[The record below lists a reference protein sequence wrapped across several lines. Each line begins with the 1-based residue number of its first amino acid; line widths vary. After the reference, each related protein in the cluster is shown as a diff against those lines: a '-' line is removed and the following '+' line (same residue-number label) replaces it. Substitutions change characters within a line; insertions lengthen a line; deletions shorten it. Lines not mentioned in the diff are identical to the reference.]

1 MPWAG
6 KTTISNAKNRVK
18 QFDQDRQF
26 DSIKSGRVIPQIGDM
41 KLGEAKE
48 FGLAVMH
55 VDMNNFKKLSGNL
68 SNEKKLRLLNIY
80 FSELTHVIRDYDG
93 FIEKYV
99 GDGITALFGVEKNH
113 EQAVTDAIACGMTI
127 LTEIRY
133 TINEYLQSIDLPM
146 FSCSIGI
153 DYGNIWVARAGVQG
167 MNQLTLVGNEVSIA
181 KQLEEFAGNNKILLG
196 GNVYAGLDQEDQNFC
211 RKQSDR
217 ADFVWFT
224 NGQRYPFYRYNA
236 FWTGYEL

>member
-1 MPWAG
+1 MG
-6 KTTISNAKNRVK
+6 RKTTISNAKNRVK

-133 TINEYLQSIDLPM
+133 TINDICKASTCLCFRARSELIMGISGSHAPEY
-146 FSCSIGI
+146 
-153 DYGNIWVARAGVQG
+153 R
-167 MNQLTLVGNEVSIA
+167 E
-181 KQLEEFAGNNKILLG
+181 
-196 GNVYAGLDQEDQNFC
+196 
-211 RKQSDR
+211 
-217 ADFVWFT
+217 
-224 NGQRYPFYRYNA
+224 
-236 FWTGYEL
+236 